1 MFICLTC
8 SELIAAFVQ
17 ALRYLCV
24 LVVLLHDSAQHPLD
38 HTCMYYTPL
47 PLLCRFQGQRPAS
60 FHATPRRPPFA
71 SVWLSGDSEPTAP
84 VHSSSSS
91 NIEGAMRNA
100 ELSTAGCSG
109 RGRRVVA
116 ASGSSSTLQQAAI
129 ATAETVAVPIV
140 VAVPSALCSSP
151 SVLSTGSVV
160 SCDPADVPT
169 AQSTATVQNASICTV
184 APPAVAPA
192 STEAVAAAV
201 AAAAKAMQSS
211 SSHHQDREKQA
222 GLRLQCDRNIGAAA
236 ESASCAAS
244 NAAVTS
250 TDCLN
255 KSDNLNDVIHGS
267 SGSSFT
273 AAPRE
278 EGLVNVRPSDWQH
291 AESLARE
298 QELLRRQTHSVAT
311 AAAAAAAAVVVLT
324 QLHQL
329 RQSLA

>member
-1 MFICLTC
+1 
-8 SELIAAFVQ
+8 
-17 ALRYLCV
+17 
-24 LVVLLHDSAQHPLD
+24 VLLHDSAQHPLD

-47 PLLCRFQGQRPAS
+47 PLLCRFQGQRSAS

-71 SVWLSGDSEPTAP
+71 SVRLSGGSEPTAP

-129 ATAETVAVPIV
+129 ATAEAVAAVVV

-151 SVLSTGSVV
+151 SVLSTGSAG
-160 SCDPADVPT
+160 SCDPAAV
-169 AQSTATVQNASICTV
+169 SSVQNQATTQHGSNSTV
-184 APPAVAPA
+184 EPLAIAPT
-192 STEAVAAAV
+192 STEAVAAAAAEV
-201 AAAAKAMQSS
+201 TAAAKAMQLSC
-211 SSHHQDREKQA
+211 SHHGTEKQTT
-222 GLRLQCDRNIGAAA
+222 LQLQCNRDTDAAA
-236 ESASCAAS
+236 SATCAAS

-250 TDCLN
+250 TDGLD
-255 KSDNLNDVIHGS
+255 KSENDVVHG
-267 SGSSFT
+267 GSDSNIT

-278 EGLVNVRPSDWQH
+278 EGLVHVRPSDWLH

-298 QELLRRQTHSVAT
+298 QELLRRQTHSVGT
-311 AAAAAAAAVVVLT
+311 AADAAAAVVVLDT